1 MQEKSGIPL
10 PSLRRLPFYY
20 RRLAEA
26 LQQGLAVV
34 SSEELGAA
42 AGVAGAQVR
51 RDLSYI
57 REEGRPGIGYDARAL
72 ASRLEEFLGLVNAK
86 EAVLV
91 GVGNLGRALASY
103 SGFERY
109 GLHIV
114 ALFDQ
119 DPAKVGMTVGD
130 RQVLPMTKLT
140 SLIARLRIQMGIIT
154 VPSCAAQDVA
164 DLMVGGVSASSGTL
178 PPAAWYY
185 PSPFSSRTRTWP
197 PSWRPCLTISH
208 TAPRC
213 RTDSTRIVPK
223 ASGRCPCI
231 RGAECLSNIGASPT
245 GHAGTPPCR
254 PYFRLRHSI
263 SMESVDAH
271 DRHLCGEFVS
281 RSRLG

>member
-114 ALFDQ
+114 VLFDQ

-164 DLMVGGVSASSGTL
+164 DLMVGGG
-178 PPAAWYY
+178 
-185 PSPFSSRTRTWP
+185 
-197 PSWRPCLTISH
+197 I
-208 TAPRC
+208 
-213 RTDSTRIVPK
+213 RIIWNF
-223 ASGRCPCI
+223 A
-231 RGAECLSNIGASPT
+231 
-245 GHAGTPPCR
+245 PCR
-254 PYFRLRHSI
+254 LVLPESI
-263 SMESVDAH
+263 LVKNEDLAAELATLSHHITHRTQMSH
-271 DRHLCGEFVS
+271 
-281 RSRLG
+281 